1 MLFRKRTWKK
11 RVWFKSGLG
20 SIHRL
25 GVSAG
30 VTLGGGEGR
39 KSIKEKELK
48 DKDRWFFR
56 WKVSW
61 VGGGWNGLRMET
73 AKVAPS
79 QNWKCQYSLGKKRK
93 EKLNPSSWQPGVS
106 QTPAQL
112 LALRFFPPAGKQLPC
127 CKGRCT
133 GTCSKSRRLSGQ
145 GSCLSKGCV
154 RSPESP
160 ASLHS
165 ERQKLLE
172 RVINSSVKH

>member
-1 MLFRKRTWKK
+1 MVLQM
-11 RVWFKSGLG
+11 KSE
-20 SIHRL
+20 
-25 GVSAG
+25 
-30 VTLGGGEGR
+30 LGGWWVKWAQDGNSQGGPKSELEVSVQFGE
-39 KSIKEKELK
+39 
-48 DKDRWFFR
+48 
-56 WKVSW
+56 
-61 VGGGWNGLRMET
+61 
-73 AKVAPS
+73 
-79 QNWKCQYSLGKKRK
+79 KKRK

-127 CKGRCT
+127 CKGRCM

>member
-1 MLFRKRTWKK
+1 MVLQRKSELDGCWVK
-11 RVWFKSGLG
+11 WAQDGDSQGGPKSE
-20 SIHRL
+20 L
-25 GVSAG
+25 GVLVQFG
-30 VTLGGGEGR
+30 
-39 KSIKEKELK
+39 
-48 DKDRWFFR
+48 
-56 WKVSW
+56 
-61 VGGGWNGLRMET
+61 
-73 AKVAPS
+73 
-79 QNWKCQYSLGKKRK
+79 GKKK
-93 EKLNPSSWQPGVS
+93 KTKKLNPSSWQPRVS

-112 LALRFFPPAGKQLPC
+112 LALRFFPPAGAQLPC